1 MNLKLNRLAEPGS
14 NPNFPTSVTLGR
26 RQLLLVRVG
35 WLVVFVLTIGL
46 FSASIPAYYDYLVS
60 LSDPNLE
67 PATVRANLESIG
79 ISVDFYA
86 AYLLWVSAA
95 SAIVWVAVG
104 IVVFWRVPGRW
115 MAMFTSLT
123 LVTSGTFAVY
133 EGPTVLAEQYAAVGL
148 PVQLLGFIGS
158 VSLVLFFFLFPDG
171 RFVPRW
177 TRWMAV
183 FWAAH
188 EIPYYFFPGSFLDT
202 HRSFPSINFV
212 TITTLACI
220 AAGSQLYRYRR
231 VSGPVERQQTKWVV
245 FGTVAAMLGTVG
257 FALPLYTSPTIAQ
270 YGSPYTF
277 AFEAGVLGSLLLVPL
292 SIGVAILGYRLWD
305 IDIIINRALVYSAVT
320 TMLGL
325 VFFGGVTLLQGIFRA
340 LTGQGSQL
348 AIVAST
354 LAIAALFEPLRRRV
368 HTFIDRR
375 FYRRKYDA
383 AKTLHNLS
391 AKLRDETD
399 LDALSDDLVEAVR
412 ETMQPTHVSL
422 WLRPDTASKKDEA
435 PG

>member
-1 MNLKLNRLAEPGS
+1 
-14 NPNFPTSVTLGR
+14 
-26 RQLLLVRVG
+26 
-35 WLVVFVLTIGL
+35 VFVLTIGL
-46 FSASIPAYYDYLVS
+46 FSASIPTYYDYLIS
-60 LSDPNLE
+60 FSDPDLE
-67 PATVRANLESIG
+67 PATVRANLEAIG
-79 ISVDFYA
+79 ISVDLYA
-86 AYLLWVSAA
+86 TYLLWVSVA

-104 IVVFWRVPGRW
+104 VVVFWRGSGRW
-115 MAMFTSLT
+115 MALFTSLT
-123 LVTSGTFAVY
+123 LVTSGAFAIY
-133 EGPTVLAEQYAAVGL
+133 DGPTVLTERYAAVWL

-177 TRWMAV
+177 TRWIAV
-183 FWAAH
+183 LWAAH
-188 EIPYYFFPGSFLDT
+188 ELPYYFFPGSLLDA
-202 HRSFPSINFV
+202 HRSFPSFDFV
-212 TITTLACI
+212 AIATFACI

-245 FGTVAAMLGTVG
+245 FGTVAAMFGTVG

-270 YGSPYTF
+270 FGSPYTF
-277 AFEAGVLGSLLLVPL
+277 AFEAGVFGSLLLVPL

-383 AKTLHNLS
+383 AKTLHNLT

-399 LDALSDDLVEAVR
+399 LDALSKDLVETVR

-422 WLRPDTASKKDEA
+422 WLRPDTLPKENRYGEPRDA
-435 PG
+435 